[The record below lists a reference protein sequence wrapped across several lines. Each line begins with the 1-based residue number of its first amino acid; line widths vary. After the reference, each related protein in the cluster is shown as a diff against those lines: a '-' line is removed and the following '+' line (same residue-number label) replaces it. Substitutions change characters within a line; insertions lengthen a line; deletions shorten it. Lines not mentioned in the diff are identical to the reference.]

1 MNGYGLQVV
10 SPKFKHRPA
19 VIFLAAMNHSTAL
32 WADQIKTVQENL
44 APGSFEML
52 SWLWFFSWPSCI
64 CSSPNPRTGCP
75 SINCNLSLSVLPQQ
89 KPWLRN
95 LIDNSKLGF
104 HIGFLFQALY
114 SDDVHIWYETENQ
127 GQKGIQKE
135 WVIWQVSHENSRG
148 RARA

>member
-52 SWLWFFSWPSCI
+52 SWLWFFLDRPAFAQV
-64 CSSPNPRTGCP
+64 PTPELGVHP
-75 SINCNLSLSVLPQQ
+75 SIVIYPSLYFLN
-89 KPWLRN
+89 RN
-95 LIDNSKLGF
+95 LD
-104 HIGFLFQALY
+104 
-114 SDDVHIWYETENQ
+114 W
-127 GQKGIQKE
+127 GISLT
-135 WVIWQVSHENSRG
+135 IAS
-148 RARA
+148 